1 MQFSNL
7 IFQTNV
13 PLYSTRE
20 KECVYPRSFQKPYV
34 LRDAR
39 VVDNVFQDLFT
50 RNDSLSIDHICLAHL
65 RRSDEQWN
73 KGGPR
78 AVGYR
83 EPSFPREK
91 ARGEGR
97 GERKGEKRRTHGEL
111 QLGRLASNLRLARSQ

>member
-1 MQFSNL
+1 MCL
-7 IFQTNV
+7 PTV
-13 PLYSTRE
+13 T
-20 KECVYPRSFQKPYV
+20 QKPYV
-34 LRDAR
+34 LRNAR

-91 ARGEGR
+91 ARRRGGGR
-97 GERKGEKRRTHGEL
+97 EKERKGGHT
-111 QLGRLASNLRLARSQ
+111 ASFSSEG